1 MEKNCIIMAVDNS
14 KVNDSDTTQEKYIY
28 KKLLM
33 LWLIGD
39 LI

>member
-1 MEKNCIIMAVDNS
+1 MAVDNS
-14 KVNDSDTTQEKYIY
+14 KVNDQTQHKKKYIY

-33 LWLIGD
+33 LWLIEY